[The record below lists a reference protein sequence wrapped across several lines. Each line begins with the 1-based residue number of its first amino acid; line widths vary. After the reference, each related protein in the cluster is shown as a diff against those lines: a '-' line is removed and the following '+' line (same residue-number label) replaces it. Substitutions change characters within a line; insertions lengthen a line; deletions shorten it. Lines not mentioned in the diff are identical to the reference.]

1 MALNRILRRKKIEV
15 FKIPSHQRLIQIKPT
30 LRLNLSPTKV
40 TINRKEK
47 EIIQNADEEVEKNKL
62 LLTLHENLNFC

>member
-1 MALNRILRRKKIEV
+1 M
-15 FKIPSHQRLIQIKPT
+15 IQIKPT
-30 LRLNLSPTKV
+30 LRFNLSSTKV

-47 EIIQNADEEVEKNKL
+47 EIKKNADEEVEKNKL